1 MLACQSNCLI
11 LAKILFNAFNVHDVD
26 YVKLVILYLP
36 LVLFFFFFW
45 GISFL
50 KTCIAFHK
58 ACQYLELLL
67 LSLIYI
73 QISFGSF
80 LQDGDQGDDDLDDD
94 GPREADLEGRV
105 EKYIGVKVKACIF
118 LCETWKGQ
126 G

>member
-1 MLACQSNCLI
+1 MLFRSGGTLGVVQIQERPIGNYRI
-11 LAKILFNAFNVHDVD
+11 
-26 YVKLVILYLP
+26 
-36 LVLFFFFFW
+36 W
-45 GISFL
+45 ISFL
-50 KTCIAFHK
+50 KTCLAFHK